1 MFPRR
6 KKVSSE
12 KTTEVPLQLL
22 NEGNTR
28 YGSIHF
34 TGEEDGSSDNTNE
47 DREDIPDEKILSG
60 GFESLDYDH
69 CENELFQQEERKS
82 SKAYI
87 KKEVV
92 RWLVFG
98 LIGILTGLIACVI
111 DNMVVLSTKLKF
123 NYIKKFVD
131 SCVGAEESCLQ
142 QPFLTWVAVNAGLV
156 FIGAFMTA
164 VIEPVAAGSGIPQIK
179 CFLNGVKV
187 PHVVRIKTLICKV
200 LGVICAVGGGLVVG
214 KEGPMI
220 HSGAVVAAGI
230 SQGKSDT
237 FHVDF
242 KILQYFRSDKEK
254 RDFVSGGAAAGVSA
268 AFGAPVGGV
277 LFSLEEGASFWNQEA
292 LTWRIFFASMLSTF
306 TLNIVQSYVK
316 GTPWSLSSP
325 GLFNFGKFDNT
336 NYSGLEIPLFIVM
349 GVFGGLLGAAFNHIN
364 YRLTIFRKKYITSR
378 GTQITEAILVAV
390 ATATVSYL
398 TLYFNN
404 DCQPMRK
411 DPDEDSV
418 QFFCDDGQYS
428 ANAGL
433 MFHTPEESIKELFHD
448 LPGTFR
454 PATLAVYCLCCFF
467 LACWTYGLYVPSGLF
482 IPSILIGASW
492 GRLLAVLL
500 KYAFPSA
507 TWVDYSK
514 YALLGGAAQLGGI
527 VRMTISLTVII
538 TEATGNIT
546 LGLPVM
552 IVLMVSK
559 WIGDIF
565 NEGIYDMHV
574 HLQGVPLL
582 GWEPSIMLSNISA
595 TELMSHP
602 VTVLRSYESV
612 GRIVDILKS
621 ETHNGFPVVE
631 DYDPFT
637 EESPDSGT
645 FGTFHGT
652 ILRSQLIILL
662 KLKVFEE
669 HDDVQQIKKGLSI
682 KDFRDAYPRF
692 TPIHQIHISPQERNF
707 HIDLRSF
714 LNPGAYSVS
723 HCASFPRIFRL
734 FRALGLRHV
743 VVVNR
748 KHQVIGMVTRK
759 DLARYRITQ
768 HFGKVNMEELPI
780 AK

>member
-1 MFPRR
+1 MATNAAAGTSLRVDRPR
-6 KKVSSE
+6 SE
-12 KTTEVPLQLL
+12 RDTS
-22 NEGNTR
+22 

-34 TGEEDGSSDNTNE
+34 TDDDINSDNSNE
-47 DREDIPDEKILSG
+47 EREDISDEKILSG

-111 DNMVVLSTKLKF
+111 DNLVILSTKLKF
-123 NYIKKFVD
+123 TYIKNFVD
-131 SCVGAEESCLQ
+131 SCVDAGESCLQ
-142 QPFLTWVAVNAGLV
+142 RPFLIWVCVNAGLV
-156 FIGAFMTA
+156 FLGAFMTA

-277 LFSLEEGASFWNQEA
+277 LFSLEEGASFWNQA

-306 TLNIVQSYVK
+306 SLNIVQSYVK

-325 GLFNFGKFDNT
+325 GLFNFGKFDT
-336 NYSGLEIPLFIVM
+336 TDYSGLEIPLFILM
-349 GVFGGLLGAAFNHIN
+349 GVFGGFLGAAFNHIN
-364 YRLTIFRKKYITSR
+364 YKLTIFRKKYIKTR
-378 GTQITEAILVAV
+378 GTQVTEAILVAI

-448 LPGTFR
+448 IPGTFR
-454 PATLAVYCLCCFF
+454 PATLAVYCLCSFF

-500 KYAFPSA
+500 KYFFPSA
-507 TWVDYSK
+507 TWVNYSK

-612 GRIVDILKS
+612 GRIVDILKN

-707 HIDLRSF
+707 HIDLKSF